1 MYITKHS
8 KLMPF
13 VSVHRKFSL
22 TYKSSGI
29 GPGLHDH
36 HYSIMKR
43 YLKASKWPI
52 FNKIMGCYTIY
63 FIIAV
68 SLTSV
73 NLDLLTELEHF
84 DNIID
89 DMNDTAV
96 PPVQVKDEILFAEF
110 SSSITNRIKS
120 SYLKVVTIIPRK
132 LILNGSKI

>member
-1 MYITKHS
+1 MVK
-8 KLMPF
+8 PE
-13 VSVHRKFSL
+13 
-22 TYKSSGI
+22 
-29 GPGLHDH
+29 
-36 HYSIMKR
+36 
-43 YLKASKWPI
+43 KWPI

-96 PPVQVKDEILFAEF
+96 PPVQGTTDKLFN
-110 SSSITNRIKS
+110 SQKLRN
-120 SYLKVVTIIPRK
+120 LKLRK
-132 LILNGSKI
+132 LKSTIKRSFPKFIKN

>member
-1 MYITKHS
+1 MQKYVKVI
-8 KLMPF
+8 
-13 VSVHRKFSL
+13 
-22 TYKSSGI
+22 
-29 GPGLHDH
+29 
-36 HYSIMKR
+36 
-43 YLKASKWPI
+43 KWPI

>member
-1 MYITKHS
+1 MRS
-8 KLMPF
+8 
-13 VSVHRKFSL
+13 VSVHRKFSP
-22 TYKSSGI
+22 TFKSNGI
-29 GPGLHDH
+29 GPGLHEH
-36 HYSIMKR
+36 HCSIIKR

-68 SLTSV
+68 SLTTV

-110 SSSITNRIKS
+110 SS
-120 SYLKVVTIIPRK
+120 
-132 LILNGSKI
+132 